1 MTVHCPF
8 CDDDIQPNPNSIH
21 CPDCGNPIPEL
32 KQQVESEAPAGG
44 TSGEGNVAG
53 EPPDGDGDS
62 MGAQEGADS
71 QAQETPHGESD
82 ELTCPSCGE
91 PVEDDW
97 DACPFCTTD
106 LDESEPAESRP
117 DACPECEYEPIAAEM
132 NICPKC
138 KTSLPG
144 EGSTPAGHAEPAH
157 PAESGDSEPDD
168 VVVLD
173 FDAGGSMEVSHGTT
187 LGTELRQH
195 LHDNGVPTEDAMR
208 ISRQHLKFKQTPTG
222 FQVVDLESTNG
233 TELNGEKLEP
243 NREYD
248 IADGDRLEL
257 GGTTDVTVHIS

>member
-8 CDDDIQPNPNSIH
+8 CDDDVEPNPNSIH

-32 KQQVESEAPAGG
+32 KDRENSKAPPGG
-44 TSGEGNVAG
+44 VSGEANVSG
-53 EPPDGDGDS
+53 KPP
-62 MGAQEGADS
+62 AENADS
-71 QAQETPHGESD
+71 AGSEGSPEPEMDKSPRSDSD
-82 ELTCPSCGE
+82 ESTCPSCGE

-106 LDESEPAESRP
+106 LGKSEPAEPSP
-117 DACPECEYEPIAAEM
+117 DSCPECGYEPIAARM

-144 EGSTPAGHAEPAH
+144 EGSAPAGQSEPAH
-157 PAESGDSEPDD
+157 PAESGEAKSEDF
-168 VVVLD
+168 VVLS
-173 FDAGGSMEVSHGTT
+173 FDAGGSMEVNHGTT

-208 ISRQHLKFKQTPTG
+208 ISRQHLKFKETPAG
-222 FQVVDLESTNG
+222 FQIVDLESTNG

-248 IADGDRLEL
+248 IADGDRLKL
-257 GGTTDVTVHIS
+257 GGTTEVTVQIP